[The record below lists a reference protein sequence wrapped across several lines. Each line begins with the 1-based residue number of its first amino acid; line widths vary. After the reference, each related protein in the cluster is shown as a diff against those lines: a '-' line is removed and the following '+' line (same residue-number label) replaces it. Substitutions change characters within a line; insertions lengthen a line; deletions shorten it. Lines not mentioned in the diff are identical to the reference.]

1 MKIVIKVGTGVLTRE
16 NGTLDG
22 SSIVH
27 LVSALAGLM
36 QQGHQVVLVSSG
48 AVGAGVSVLGLPS
61 YPQELSLKQA
71 CAAVGQTRLMQAYE
85 NLFNHFNV
93 DVAQLLLTAEDLK
106 LRRRNV
112 QATVLRLF
120 EHGGIIPIVNENDTV
135 ATYEIEI
142 GDNDT
147 LSAIV
152 AALIDA
158 DLLILLSD
166 IDGLYTDDPRQNP
179 EAEFIEQVDELT
191 DEFMNMGKATTGS
204 NVGTGG
210 MNTKMIAA
218 KIATSSDVD
227 MIIANS
233 KDIGVLHRLLSGE
246 NEGTL
251 FVAHKDEIFDLPEF
265 VQNLHKNQ

>member
-135 ATYEIEI
+135 SVEELKF
-142 GDNDT
+142 GDNDI
-147 LSAIV
+147 LSVHMARLV
-152 AALIDA
+152 EADALF
-158 DLLILLSD
+158 ILTSV
-166 IDGLYTDDPRQNP
+166 DGLYPPGGRREAIFSMGGMSAKLQAIREAVNAGTGVYMLHGRHP
-179 EAEFIEQVDELT
+179 ERIALLLE
-191 DEFMNMGKATTGS
+191 GKAEGI
-204 NVGTGG
+204 GTY
-210 MNTKMIAA
+210 
-218 KIATSSDVD
+218 
-227 MIIANS
+227 
-233 KDIGVLHRLLSGE
+233 
-246 NEGTL
+246 
-251 FVAHKDEIFDLPEF
+251 FVPKG
-265 VQNLHKNQ
+265 